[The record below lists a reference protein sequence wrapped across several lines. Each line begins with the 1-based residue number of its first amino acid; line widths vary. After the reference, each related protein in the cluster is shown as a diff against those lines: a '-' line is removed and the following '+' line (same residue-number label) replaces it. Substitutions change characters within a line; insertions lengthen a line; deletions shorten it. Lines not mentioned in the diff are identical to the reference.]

1 MSIFYSENTAS
12 RASLPASGITDTSL
26 ILDVLHSG
34 NERSLSLSELKKTGV
49 QVINVVQLGAD
60 PLGIADST
68 AAFQAAILSISGD
81 DVASQKPGI
90 IYAPRGKYKI
100 TQTLEFGQLR
110 GWMLLGD
117 GGDTIATSTVTYKS
131 AATRIFWAGT
141 NGGTMIST
149 YGVYFRIENI
159 GLYGA
164 PLPNAVYGQSANR
177 AGIGVLLGYE
187 PGIGSGGGVTDNLKI
202 CDCEVGWQNGE
213 TWDDGNCG
221 DMVFRSMDFAYCG
234 VGMKTV
240 NDQGLNYVFD
250 YLNSI
255 GNSKTFLFERGGG
268 LYVGMMHSI
277 VTPIVLELGTVGA
290 ETATYTFGYVKFD
303 ATQGGTPRLLNMTD
317 TSLTAAANVIF
328 QSVRAPADMYDSTT
342 PLFRVVG
349 NTRLVVQNCTYL
361 HPATTI
367 VEFETGTANF
377 HPTAVFEKCMIDSAT
392 ATPPVPGWTDNPS
405 FVKIIDMAA
414 AQIFT
419 ADHTTDTFELPSLTY
434 DTFFNW
440 DQVRV
445 SGASLPSGLV
455 STTDYYI
462 VNRDYTGNGHFRLS
476 TSSGV
481 SAAAISIST
490 NGSGTMKVYG
500 TSPYSNNVGWVFK
513 DCSTNG
519 LNIPL
524 PTIGLTK
531 AVYDPSENLVNMRFK
546 NNLICS
552 YSGYCSLNY
561 LTENETSDIVE
572 VYCNNIH
579 DMTSAVG
586 ANRFLLSGG
595 SGWAGGAYAT
605 FQFRRRNGQ
614 WYEIGRTVY

>member
-1 MSIFYSENTAS
+1 MSIFYSENTSA
-12 RASLPASGITDTSL
+12 RTSLPASGITDTAL

-34 NERSLSLSELKKTGV
+34 SEKSLSLSELKKTGI

-81 DVASQKPGI
+81 DVASQKTGV

-100 TQTLEFGQLR
+100 TSTLDFGTLR
-110 GWMLLGD
+110 GWTLLGD
-117 GGDTIATSTVTYKS
+117 GGDTIPTATTTYK
-131 AATRIFWAGT
+131 AAGTRIFWAGA
-141 NGGTMIST
+141 NGGTMMRADGS
-149 YGVYFRIENI
+149 YFRIEGI
-159 GLYGA
+159 GLFGA
-164 PLPNAVYGQSANR
+164 PIPNGGFAQSANR
-177 AGIGVLLGYE
+177 AGYGFILGYTA
-187 PGIGSGGGVTDNLKI
+187 GIGSGGALVDDMRIT
-202 CDCEVGWQNGE
+202 DCEIGWQNGDE
-213 TWDDGNCG
+213 AGDGNCG
-221 DMVFRSMDFAYCG
+221 DMVFRSMEFAYCG

-240 NDQGLNYVFD
+240 NDQGLNYIFD
-250 YLNSI
+250 YLNST

-277 VTPIVLELGTVGA
+277 ITPIVLELGAVGA

-317 TSLTAAANVIF
+317 TSITAAANVIF
-328 QSVRAPADMYDSTT
+328 QSIRAPTDMYDSTT

-377 HPTAVFEKCMIDSAT
+377 YPTAVFEGCMIDSAT
-392 ATPPVPGWTDNPS
+392 TTPPVPGWNDSPS

-440 DQVRV
+440 EQVRV

-476 TSSGV
+476 TTSGV
-481 SAAAISIST
+481 GAAAVSIST

-500 TSPYSNNVGWVFK
+500 TSPYSNNIGWVFK

-531 AVYDPSENLVNMRFK
+531 QVYDPSENLVNMRFK
-546 NNLICS
+546 NRLICS
-552 YSGYCSLNY
+552 YSGYCTLNY
-561 LTENETSDIVE
+561 LTNNETADIVE

-579 DMTSAVG
+579 DMSSATG
-586 ANRFLLSGG
+586 ANRFLLSGS
-595 SGWAGGAYAT
+595 SGWGGGAYAT

-614 WYEIGRTVY
+614 WYEISRTIY